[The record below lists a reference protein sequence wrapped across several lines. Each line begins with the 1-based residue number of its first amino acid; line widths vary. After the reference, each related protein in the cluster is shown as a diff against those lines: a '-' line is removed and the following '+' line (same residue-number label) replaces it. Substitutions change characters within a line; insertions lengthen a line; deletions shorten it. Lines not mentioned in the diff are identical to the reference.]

1 MRRTPIWRVMANS
14 KARGTPLSFGVQLF
28 GVHALPQ
35 TWLKLVL
42 GALPFVLLIVVY
54 SWASE
59 LRHRENPDD
68 KLLPG
73 IVQMSDAVAPMLFD
87 EDPRSGHYLFWND
100 TVSSLQRLAIG
111 VGCAYLLALLLG
123 VNMGIYRGL
132 EALAGPFSTFI
143 AMVPPMALLPILF
156 ISLGVDELG
165 KVALIFIGTA
175 PVMLRDIYLATKALP
190 REQLVKAM
198 TLGGSD
204 SAYVYR
210 IALPQIVPRSID
222 TLRLSLGAAWL
233 FLIAAEAI
241 ASTDGLGYR
250 IFLVR
255 RYLAMDIIIPYV
267 AWITVLGFALDYC
280 LRESGRRLF
289 PWYHGDAIK

>member
-1 MRRTPIWRVMANS
+1 MENFKKLKVSRFW
-14 KARGTPLSFGVQLF
+14 
-28 GVHALPQ
+28 GVHALPS
-35 TWLKLVL
+35 TWLKILL
-42 GALPFVLLIVVY
+42 GSLPFALLLCAY
-54 SWASE
+54 WWASDV
-59 LRHRENPDD
+59 RHIENPDD

-73 IVQMSDAVAPMLFD
+73 LVQMVEAVQPMMFE
-87 EDPRSGHYLFWND
+87 EDLRSGEYLFWQD
-100 TVSSLQRLAIG
+100 TVASLTRLAIG
-111 VGCAYLLALLLG
+111 VGCAFVVALFIG
-123 VNMGIYRGL
+123 VNMGVYRGL
-132 EALAGPFSTFI
+132 ESALGPFSTFI

-156 ISLGVDELG
+156 ISLGVDQLG

-190 REQLVKAM
+190 HEQLVKAL

-204 SAYVYR
+204 SAFVYR
-210 IALPQIVPRSID
+210 IVMPQIFPRAMD

-255 RYLAMDIIIPYV
+255 RYLAMDVIIPYV
-267 AWITVLGFALDYC
+267 AWITVLGFALDYA
-280 LRESGRRLF
+280 LRAAARWLF
-289 PWYHGDAIK
+289 PWYHGGAKK